1 MFEALFIL
9 TTIDTG
15 TRIGRFLLQ
24 EFLARV
30 NPELGR
36 PNSLP
41 SSAFATFVIVGG
53 WTYFILTGNISTI
66 WPMFG
71 IANQLLACTALCVGT
86 TIILR
91 DASQKKYAL
100 ITFLPLVFI
109 GFTTLTAGVQSLF
122 KLYYPMTQ
130 VAATRTTGLVNLLVT
145 SVLLV
150 GVTLIMVGSARRW
163 LAMLRSDQPKA
174 VAA

>member
-1 MFEALFIL
+1 
-9 TTIDTG
+9 
-15 TRIGRFLLQ
+15 
-24 EFLARV
+24 
-30 NPELGR
+30 
-36 PNSLP
+36 
-41 SSAFATFVIVGG
+41 
-53 WTYFILTGNISTI
+53 
-66 WPMFG
+66 MFG

-91 DASQKKYAL
+91 EAPQKKYAL

-109 GFTTLTAGVQSLF
+109 SFTTLTAGVQSLF

-174 VAA
+174 IAA